1 MTGSFLEEPPVS
13 AQVQALHDAYTE
25 REAVFAA
32 SWPTA
37 LTGTPPPAPSAIS
50 PSPPTPNS
58 AAATPL
64 SRFHRSV
71 PPNPNPNRPPAPSAP
86 NTVALRASRPAGWV
100 S

>member
-37 LTGTPPPAPSAIS
+37 LTGTPPPAPSA
-50 PSPPTPNS
+50 T
-58 AAATPL
+58 
-64 SRFHRSV
+64 
-71 PPNPNPNRPPAPSAP
+71 
-86 NTVALRASRPAGWV
+86 
-100 S
+100 